1 MDYVIERE
9 VVYKFD
15 FNKLKYYVFYNENNL
30 NKYGNLRVYRL
41 FLKGFVKKVMLDGVG
56 NELGVF
62 WMWY

>member
-15 FNKLKYYVFYNENNL
+15 FNKLKYYVFYNENNFD
-30 NKYGNLRVYRL
+30 KYGNLRVYRL
-41 FLKGFVKKVMLDGVG
+41 FFKGFVKKVMLDGVG